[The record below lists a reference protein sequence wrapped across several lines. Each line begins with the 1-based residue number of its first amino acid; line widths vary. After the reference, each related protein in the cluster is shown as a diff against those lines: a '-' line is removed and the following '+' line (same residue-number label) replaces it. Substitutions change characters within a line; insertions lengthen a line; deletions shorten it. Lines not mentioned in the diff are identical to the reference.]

1 MSFSLVYA
9 KTARGVVEIG
19 ARTNSLSPSARRVLI
34 LVDGKRTEAE
44 LARVVKE
51 GELQPIIVTLLG
63 LAMIEEVGLTDLPDD
78 SPAWTATDNTVP
90 MGPGDLDI
98 DLRLNAV
105 SGPAPTSP
113 VPAPAPTPALRKE
126 FRPAPAAAPAP
137 PVGYAATPAGTA
149 RASAAQD
156 ATAAALEEIKRMAVS
171 ALFER
176 IGPYGEDPA
185 ARIQDCKTK
194 DALRDQI
201 RQASYRI
208 RTFKGESAARDYLAT
223 MGLAQ

>member
-19 ARTNSLSPSARRVLI
+19 ARTNALSPSARRVLI
-34 LVDGKRTEAE
+34 LIDGKRTENE
-44 LARVVKE
+44 LKRVVKD

-63 LAMIEEVGLTDLPDD
+63 LGMIEEVGLADLPDD
-78 SPAWTATDNTVP
+78 EPPTRSLENTVP
-90 MGPGDLDI
+90 MGPADLDI

-105 SGPAPTSP
+105 SVPAPTSP

-126 FRPAPAAAPAP
+126 FRPAPPAQP
-137 PVGYAATPAGTA
+137 EGYAATPAGTA
-149 RASAAQD
+149 KASAAQD
-156 ATAAALEEIKRMAVS
+156 AHAAALEEIKRMAVS

-185 ARIQDCKTK
+185 ARINDCKTK

-208 RTFKGESAARDYLAT
+208 RTFKGEHAARDYLAT
-223 MGLAQ
+223 MGLA